1 MNKKNWWLL
10 PATIIGYLVYKKY
23 VLAKTISVFF
33 KSIDFSSMSLL
44 YPTINIVV
52 QVNNPT
58 DITATIQNIKG
69 DLYLNNT
76 YIGNVIGI
84 TPTKLVTGSSTL
96 RIPITLSYTGVASLI
111 KGLSTKGIN
120 LRFTG
125 SIMVDLIVLPLNFE
139 YNIRLVK
146 IWCYKN

>member
-44 YPTINIVV
+44 YPTINLVV

-69 DLYLNNT
+69 DLYLNNI
-76 YIGNVIGI
+76 YVGNVIGI
-84 TPTKLVTGSSTL
+84 TPTTLQTGSSTI
-96 RIPITLSYTGVASLI
+96 RIPVTLSYSGVISII
-111 KGLSTKGIN
+111 KGQSSGGIN

-125 SIMVDLIVLPLNFE
+125 SIMVDLITLPLNFE
-139 YNIRLVK
+139 YNI
-146 IWCYKN
+146 

>member
-44 YPTINIVV
+44 FPTINIIV
-52 QVNNPT
+52 QINNPT

-69 DLYLNNT
+69 DLYLNNV
-76 YIGNVIGI
+76 YVGNVIGI
-84 TPTKLVTGSSTL
+84 TPTTLVTGTSTL
-96 RIPITLSYTGVASLI
+96 RIPITLSYTGVASII
-111 KGLSTKGIN
+111 KGLSTKGMN
-120 LRFTG
+120 LKFTG
-125 SIMVDLIVLPLNFE
+125 SILVDFITLPLNFE
-139 YNIRLVK
+139 YNI
-146 IWCYKN
+146 

>member
-33 KSIDFSSMSLL
+33 KSIDFSSMSIL

-84 TPTKLVTGSSTL
+84 TPTTLVTGSSTL

-111 KGLSTKGIN
+111 KGLSTRGIN

-125 SIMVDLIVLPLNFE
+125 SIMVDLITLPLNFE
-139 YNIRLVK
+139 YNI
-146 IWCYKN
+146 

>member
-1 MNKKNWWLL
+1 MNKRNWWLL

-23 VLAKTISVFF
+23 VLAKTVSVFF

-84 TPTKLVTGSSTL
+84 TPTTLVTGSSIL
-96 RIPITLSYTGVASLI
+96 RIPVTLSYTGVASLI

-125 SIMVDLIVLPLNFE
+125 SIMVDLIVLPFNFE
-139 YNIRLVK
+139 YNI
-146 IWCYKN
+146 

>member
-23 VLAKTISVFF
+23 VLAKTFSVFF
-33 KSIDFSSMSLL
+33 KSIDFSNMTLL
-44 YPTINIVV
+44 YPTINIIV
-52 QVNNPT
+52 QINNPT
-58 DITATIQNIKG
+58 DISATIQNIKG

-84 TPTKLVTGSSTL
+84 TPTTLVTGSSTL
-96 RIPITLSYTGVASLI
+96 RIPVTLSYIGVASLI
-111 KGLSTKGIN
+111 KGLSTKGIS

-125 SIMVDLIVLPLNFE
+125 SIMVDLITLPLNFE
-139 YNIRLVK
+139 YNI
-146 IWCYKN
+146 

>member
-1 MNKKNWWLL
+1 MNKRNWWLL

-23 VLAKTISVFF
+23 VLAKTVSVFF
-33 KSIDFSSMSLL
+33 KTIDFSSMSLL

-84 TPTKLVTGSSTL
+84 TPTTLVTGSSIL
-96 RIPITLSYTGVASLI
+96 RIPVTLSYTGVASLI

-120 LRFTG
+120 LRFNG

-139 YNIRLVK
+139 YNI
-146 IWCYKN
+146 

>member
-33 KSIDFSSMSLL
+33 KTIDFSSMSLL

-52 QVNNPT
+52 QINNPT

-69 DLYLNNT
+69 DLYLNNV
-76 YIGNVIGI
+76 YVGNVIGI
-84 TPTKLVTGSSTL
+84 TPTTLVTGSSTL
-96 RIPITLSYTGVASLI
+96 RIPVTLSYSGVASLI
-111 KGLSTKGIN
+111 RGLNTGGIN

-125 SIMVDLIVLPLNFE
+125 SIIVDLITLPLNFE
-139 YNIRLVK
+139 YNI
-146 IWCYKN
+146 

>member
-33 KSIDFSSMSLL
+33 KSVDFSSMSLL

-69 DLYLNNT
+69 DLYLNNVFV
-76 YIGNVIGI
+76 GNVIGI
-84 TPTKLVTGSSTL
+84 TPTTLVTGSSTL
-96 RIPITLSYTGVASLI
+96 RIPVTLSYTGVASLI
-111 KGLSTKGIN
+111 KGLNTGGIN

-125 SIMVDLIVLPLNFE
+125 SIMVDLITLPLNFE
-139 YNIRLVK
+139 YNI
-146 IWCYKN
+146 

>member
-1 MNKKNWWLL
+1 MNKRNWWLL

-23 VLAKTISVFF
+23 VLAKTVSVFF
-33 KSIDFSSMSLL
+33 KTIDFSSMSLL

-84 TPTKLVTGSSTL
+84 TPTTLVTGSSIL
-96 RIPITLSYTGVASLI
+96 RIPVTLSYTGVASLI

-120 LRFTG
+120 LRFNG
-125 SIMVDLIVLPLNFE
+125 SIMVDLIVLPFNFE
-139 YNIRLVK
+139 YNI
-146 IWCYKN
+146 

>member
-10 PATIIGYLVYKKY
+10 PATIIGYLVYKKF
-23 VLAKTISVFF
+23 VLAKTVSVFF

-52 QVNNPT
+52 QINNPT

-84 TPTKLVTGSSTL
+84 TPTTLVTGSSTL
-96 RIPITLSYTGVASLI
+96 RIPITLSYIGVASLI

-139 YNIRLVK
+139 YNI
-146 IWCYKN
+146 

>member
-52 QVNNPT
+52 QINNPT
-58 DITATIQNIKG
+58 DITAQVQNIKG
-69 DLYLNNT
+69 DLYLNNI
-76 YIGNVIGI
+76 YVGNVIGI
-84 TPTKLVTGSSTL
+84 TPTTLVTGSSTL

-111 KGLSTKGIN
+111 KGLKTGGIN

-125 SIMVDLIVLPLNFE
+125 SIMVDLITLPLNFE
-139 YNIRLVK
+139 YNI
-146 IWCYKN
+146 

>member
-52 QVNNPT
+52 QINNPT

-69 DLYLNNT
+69 DLYLNNN

-84 TPTKLVTGSSTL
+84 TPTTLVTGSSTL

-139 YNIRLVK
+139 YNI
-146 IWCYKN
+146 

>member
-33 KSIDFSSMSLL
+33 KSVDFSSMSLL

-69 DLYLNNT
+69 DLYLNNV
-76 YIGNVIGI
+76 YVGNVIGI
-84 TPTKLVTGSSTL
+84 TPTTLVTGSSTL
-96 RIPITLSYTGVASLI
+96 RIPVTLSYTGVASLI
-111 KGLSTKGIN
+111 KGLNTGGIN

-125 SIMVDLIVLPLNFE
+125 SIMVDLITLPLNFE
-139 YNIRLVK
+139 YNI
-146 IWCYKN
+146 

>member
-33 KSIDFSSMSLL
+33 KSVDFSSISLL

-69 DLYLNNT
+69 DLYLNNI
-76 YIGNVIGI
+76 YVGNVIGI
-84 TPTKLVTGSSTL
+84 TPTTLQTGSSIL
-96 RIPITLSYTGVASLI
+96 KIPVTLSYTGVASLL
-111 KGLSTKGIN
+111 KGIRAGGIN

-125 SIMVDLIVLPLNFE
+125 SIIVDLITLPLNFE
-139 YNIRLVK
+139 YNI
-146 IWCYKN
+146 

>member
-33 KSIDFSSMSLL
+33 KTIDFSSMSLL

-84 TPTKLVTGSSTL
+84 TPTTLVTGSSTL

-120 LRFTG
+120 LRFNG
-125 SIMVDLIVLPLNFE
+125 SIMIDLIVLPLNFE
-139 YNIRLVK
+139 YNI
-146 IWCYKN
+146 

>member
-52 QVNNPT
+52 QINNPT

-84 TPTKLVTGSSTL
+84 TPTTLVTGSSTL

-139 YNIRLVK
+139 YNI
-146 IWCYKN
+146 

>member
-69 DLYLNNT
+69 DLYLNNVFV
-76 YIGNVIGI
+76 GNVIGI
-84 TPTKLVTGSSTL
+84 TPTTLVTGSSTL
-96 RIPITLSYTGVASLI
+96 RIPVTLSYTGVASLI
-111 KGLSTKGIN
+111 KGLNTGGIN

-125 SIMVDLIVLPLNFE
+125 SIMVDLITLPLNFE
-139 YNIRLVK
+139 YNI
-146 IWCYKN
+146 

>member
-33 KSIDFSSMSLL
+33 KTIDFSSMSLL

-84 TPTKLVTGSSTL
+84 TPTTLVTGSSTL
-96 RIPITLSYTGVASLI
+96 RIPVTLSYIGVASLI
-111 KGLSTKGIN
+111 KGLSTKGIS

-125 SIMVDLIVLPLNFE
+125 SIMVDLITLPLNFE
-139 YNIRLVK
+139 YNI
-146 IWCYKN
+146 

>member
-33 KSIDFSSMSLL
+33 KSVDFSSMSLL

-69 DLYLNNT
+69 DLYLNNV
-76 YIGNVIGI
+76 YVGNVIGI
-84 TPTKLVTGSSTL
+84 TPTTLVTGSYTL
-96 RIPITLSYTGVASLI
+96 RIPVTLSYTGVASLI
-111 KGLSTKGIN
+111 KGLNTGGIN

-125 SIMVDLIVLPLNFE
+125 SIMVDLITLPLNFE
-139 YNIRLVK
+139 YNL
-146 IWCYKN
+146 

>member
-23 VLAKTISVFF
+23 VLAKSTSVFF

-44 YPTINIVV
+44 YPTINLVV

-69 DLYLNNT
+69 DLYLNNI
-76 YIGNVIGI
+76 YVGNVIGI
-84 TPTKLVTGSSTL
+84 TPTILQTGSSIL
-96 RIPITLSYTGVASLI
+96 RIPVTLSYTGVLSLI
-111 KGLSTKGIN
+111 KGFNTGGIKLKFN
-120 LRFTG
+120 G
-125 SIMVDLIVLPLNFE
+125 SILVDFITLPLDFE
-139 YNIRLVK
+139 YNI
-146 IWCYKN
+146 

>member
-44 YPTINIVV
+44 FPTINIVV
-52 QVNNPT
+52 QINNPT

-69 DLYLNNT
+69 DLYLNNV
-76 YIGNVIGI
+76 YVGNVIGI
-84 TPTKLVTGSSTL
+84 TPTTLVTGTSTL
-96 RIPITLSYTGVASLI
+96 RIPITLSYTGVASII
-111 KGLSTKGIN
+111 KGLSTKGMN
-120 LRFTG
+120 LKFTG
-125 SIMVDLIVLPLNFE
+125 SILVDFITLPLNFE
-139 YNIRLVK
+139 YNI
-146 IWCYKN
+146 

>member
-1 MNKKNWWLL
+1 MAIRFFMNKKNWWLL

-33 KSIDFSSMSLL
+33 KSIDFSSMSIL

-84 TPTKLVTGSSTL
+84 TPTTLVTGSSTL

-111 KGLSTKGIN
+111 KGLSTRGIN

-125 SIMVDLIVLPLNFE
+125 SIMVDLITLPLNFE
-139 YNIRLVK
+139 YNI
-146 IWCYKN
+146 

>member
-52 QVNNPT
+52 QINNPT

-84 TPTKLVTGSSTL
+84 TPTTLATGSSIL
-96 RIPITLSYTGVASLI
+96 RIPVTLSYIGVASLI
-111 KGLSTKGIN
+111 KGLNTKGVN

-125 SIMVDLIVLPLNFE
+125 SIMVDLITLPLNFE
-139 YNIRLVK
+139 YNI
-146 IWCYKN
+146 

>member
-44 YPTINIVV
+44 FPTINIVV
-52 QVNNPT
+52 QINNPT

-69 DLYLNNT
+69 DLYLNNV
-76 YIGNVIGI
+76 YVGNVIVI
-84 TPTKLVTGSSTL
+84 TPTTLVTGTSTL
-96 RIPITLSYTGVASLI
+96 RIPITLSYTGVASII
-111 KGLSTKGIN
+111 KGLSTKGMN
-120 LRFTG
+120 LKFTG
-125 SIMVDLIVLPLNFE
+125 SILVDFITLPLNFE
-139 YNIRLVK
+139 YNI
-146 IWCYKN
+146 

>member
-69 DLYLNNT
+69 DLYLNNV
-76 YIGNVIGI
+76 YVGNVIGI
-84 TPTKLVTGSSTL
+84 TPTTLVTGSSTL
-96 RIPITLSYTGVASLI
+96 RIPVTLSYTGVASLI
-111 KGLSTKGIN
+111 KGIKTGGIN

-125 SIMVDLIVLPLNFE
+125 SIMVDLITLPLNFE
-139 YNIRLVK
+139 YNL
-146 IWCYKN
+146 

>member
-1 MNKKNWWLL
+1 MAIRFFMNKKNWWLL

-52 QVNNPT
+52 QINNPT
-58 DITATIQNIKG
+58 DITAQVQNIKG
-69 DLYLNNT
+69 DLYLNNI
-76 YIGNVIGI
+76 YVGNVIGI
-84 TPTKLVTGSSTL
+84 TPTTLVTGSSTL
-96 RIPITLSYTGVASLI
+96 RIPVTLSYTGVASLI
-111 KGLSTKGIN
+111 KGLNTGGIN

-125 SIMVDLIVLPLNFE
+125 SIMVDLITLPLNFE
-139 YNIRLVK
+139 YNI
-146 IWCYKN
+146 